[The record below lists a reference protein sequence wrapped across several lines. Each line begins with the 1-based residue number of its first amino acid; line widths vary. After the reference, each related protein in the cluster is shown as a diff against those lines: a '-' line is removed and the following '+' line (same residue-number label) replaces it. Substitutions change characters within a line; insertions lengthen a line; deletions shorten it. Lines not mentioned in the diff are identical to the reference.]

1 MQNQGDGFKDDLNV
15 IDGLGFS
22 KKVCFQLK
30 QFVEQLNQ
38 KYNFTPNIAI
48 IIVGH
53 NQASEIYVR
62 NKIKM
67 ATFIG
72 ITTNLIR
79 FEEDIKEYEL
89 LEKIK
94 ELNDSNN
101 IHGIIIQL
109 PLPAHI
115 SKEHALFAISPRK
128 DLDGL
133 NPLNAGLLH
142 SAKDVPYKI
151 DEVLDY
157 ITNDGGCEKDSL
169 FTEKVSS
176 LGVTVPFIPCT
187 PLGCLYLIEK
197 TLEVRGE
204 ELVSKNAVIFGNS
217 NLVSKPMARLLLQR
231 GSTVTTL
238 HSRSQSYQY
247 LVENADIV
255 VSATGKKQELKNVKN
270 NAVLIDVGIHPK
282 PDGGIAGDLDFQ
294 KLSQTN
300 KITPVPKGVG
310 PMTVATLM
318 LNSMLAGLNKFLN
331 K

>member
-1 MQNQGDGFKDDLNV
+1 MQNQDEGFRSDLNI

-22 KKVCFQLK
+22 KKICSQLK
-30 QFVEQLNQ
+30 QIVEQLNQ
-38 KYNFTPNIAI
+38 KYNFIPNIAI

-67 ATFIG
+67 ATSIG
-72 ITTNLIR
+72 IIANIIR
-79 FEEDIKEYEL
+79 FEEDIKEFEL
-89 LEKIK
+89 LQKIE
-94 ELNDSNN
+94 ELNNDNS

-109 PLPAHI
+109 PLPTNL

-133 NPLNAGLLH
+133 NPINAGLLH

-151 DEVLDY
+151 DEVLDCVM
-157 ITNDGGCEKDSL
+157 NDGKYEKDSL
-169 FTEKVSS
+169 LTEKVSL

-187 PLGCLYLIEK
+187 PLGCIYLIEK
-197 TLEVRGE
+197 TLEVSGE
-204 ELVSKNAVIFGNS
+204 KLVGKNAVIFGNS
-217 NLVSKPMARLLLQR
+217 NLVSKPMARLLLQC

-238 HSRSQSYQY
+238 HSRSRDFQY
-247 LVENADIV
+247 LIENADII
-255 VSATGKKQELKNVKN
+255 VSATGKKQELENIKN
-270 NAVLIDVGIHPK
+270 NAILIDVGIRQK
-282 PDGGIAGDLDFQ
+282 QDGGITGDLDFQ